1 MIVLFL
7 HNLWFLKAKLF
18 IFIPL
23 PRWYVGQ
30 VLIMTIRWDSYND
43 AIKRC
48 SENTMLGQISGPGA
62 GWTCRIDDNLDSI
75 LLPVSEDKQTL
86 F

>member
-1 MIVLFL
+1 MMPLSGVQ
-7 HNLWFLKAKLF
+7 K
-18 IFIPL
+18 IP
-23 PRWYVGQ
+23 
-30 VLIMTIRWDSYND
+30 
-43 AIKRC
+43 C
-48 SENTMLGQISGPGA
+48 GPGA

>member
-1 MIVLFL
+1 M
-7 HNLWFLKAKLF
+7 
-18 IFIPL
+18 
-23 PRWYVGQ
+23 
-30 VLIMTIRWDSYND
+30 YND